1 MKSTTGR
8 SSDEIQH
15 IMLHLMFKVPFFQSF
30 KRKLITS
37 ICEKLEHKVYLEGE
51 NLMVEGEIGDK
62 MFILFSGKVN
72 VLIKKVVQNEIRYI
86 VAASI

>member
-8 SSDEIQH
+8 SNDEIQH
-15 IMLHLMFKVPFFQSF
+15 MMLHLMFKVPFFKSF

-37 ICEKLEHKVYLEGE
+37 ICEKLEHMYYLEGE
-51 NLMVEGEIGDK
+51 NLMVEGDIGDK

-72 VLIKKVVQNEIRYI
+72 VLIKKVLQNETR
-86 VAASI
+86 